1 MFLFTGIKDSTLA
14 TRTAAVKQFS
24 IQLLSIIIFFFRFK
38 VRKKAFLSPF
48 RLGKIT

>member
-24 IQLLSIIIFFFRFK
+24 IQLLSITIFFYLSK
-38 VRKKAFLSPF
+38 ARKKAFLFPYK
-48 RLGKIT
+48 LGKII